1 MIMDEEGMEVEEE
14 VTIMQEVGMEMKVE
28 EADLGVEVDTE
39 VDHPEEVEVGELGED
54 TPVPLVEVG
63 VVVLLHLSEEEDTI
77 RDPDQGQGRGRGRDQ
92 DHQFED
98 EEIVRNTARD
108 DIPPLGLGRF
118 RVGVDHHHLGEGG
131 V

>member
-28 EADLGVEVDTE
+28 EADLGVEVDTA
-39 VDHPEEVEVGELGED
+39 VDHPGEVEAGELGED
-54 TPVPLVEVG
+54 TPVPLVVED

-77 RDPDQGQGRGRGRDQ
+77 QGQDQGQGRGRDQ